1 MDHVSPRCTDSG
13 DAPLLSNGGMLL
25 FRIGL
30 LVRQSRFAFSGAFG
44 VDNLGSPADRFGSR
58 RFRSLVGIDSR
69 YASTVVTFA

>member
-1 MDHVSPRCTDSG
+1 
-13 DAPLLSNGGMLL
+13 MLL